1 MDCHILD
8 RSPCHYMRQSYHTGV
23 FSTLRSLSND
33 DGDGN
38 ESGNRLAKQQ
48 LGTSITL
55 LFHILAVVARLTTW
69 ECLISRFVEDGNSRQ
84 QLYFSFLELW
94 YSSLGFKSNRLGLR
108 IYILRACLHGGGGP
122 QIGEVTYV
130 AGHPTYHVNV
140 IMRDYM
146 DRWVTSPTWGSPPP
160 CKQALKGGSGLLSN
174 VFFCCNKFAKLLA
187 MWVKSYYY
195 HPFTP
200 AYYTRGGERGYKC

>member
-1 MDCHILD
+1 M
-8 RSPCHYMRQSYHTGV
+8 G
-23 FSTLRSLSND
+23 
-33 DGDGN
+33 
-38 ESGNRLAKQQ
+38 A
-48 LGTSITL
+48 
-55 LFHILAVVARLTTW
+55 
-69 ECLISRFVEDGNSRQ
+69 
-84 QLYFSFLELW
+84 
-94 YSSLGFKSNRLGLR
+94 
-108 IYILRACLHGGGGP
+108 P

-130 AGHPTYHVNV
+130 AGHATYNVKV

-146 DRWVTSPTWGSPPP
+146 DRWVTAPKLVTSPSWGPPP
-160 CKQALKGGSGLLSN
+160 PRKQALKGGSGLLSN